1 MSHCI
6 VEKSRMLTYENDSHN
21 ISNWCTHALS
31 IGVGLVA
38 WWALGRFFQGKSWR
52 PRLDAFTTVG
62 SLVATYWMLQFVH
75 ANWLYWIVV
84 NAVSIV
90 LYASRGLRWG
100 TGLFVLYTLL
110 ALEGWFNFIPQL

>member
-1 MSHCI
+1 
-6 VEKSRMLTYENDSHN
+6 
-21 ISNWCTHALS
+21 
-31 IGVGLVA
+31 
-38 WWALGRFFQGKSWR
+38 
-52 PRLDAFTTVG
+52 
-62 SLVATYWMLQFVH
+62 MLQFVH